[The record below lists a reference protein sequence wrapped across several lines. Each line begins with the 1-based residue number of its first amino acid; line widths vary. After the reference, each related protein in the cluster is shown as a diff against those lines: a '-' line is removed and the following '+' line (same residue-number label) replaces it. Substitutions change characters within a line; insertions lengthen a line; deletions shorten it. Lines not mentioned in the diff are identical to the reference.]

1 METKKKIYIGG
12 SVMKSLL
19 ICAPITSRS
28 GYGAHAR
35 DLFRAFYEL
44 KRFDIKYWMFAGET
58 ALGML

>member
-1 METKKKIYIGG
+1 MKKT
-12 SVMKSLL
+12 LL

-44 KRFDIKYWMFAGET
+44 KRFDIKVIDVDGET
-58 ALGML
+58 VLEML